1 MNISV
6 ITPVN
11 KPDEYIDNV
20 LGTLKDDSVEF
31 IPINNADSAA
41 KALNEGIE
49 KAKND
54 ICVLCHQDVRFPQ
67 NWLDD
72 IEGLDNN
79 KFGVCGVWGITLD
92 GYFAGHVI
100 TPVGRWLQGNL
111 PIEAQCVD
119 ELLMIIRKSSGL
131 RFDESLGG
139 WHLYGAD
146 ICLEAEK
153 RGLSNWII
161 DACVTHLSMG
171 KLDDA
176 FEKCK
181 KELMTKWSGHGP
193 PRIFKTTCTT
203 INL

>member
-54 ICVLCHQDVRFPQ
+54 ICVLSHQDVRFPQ

-171 KLDDA
+171 KLDDE
-176 FEKCK
+176 FVKCK
-181 KELMTKWSGHGP
+181 MKLMQKWSGHGP